1 MDMLVLM
8 SAASLPPS
16 FSLFSF
22 FYSPSSSFF
31 ISSSPSSFSFSFSFS
46 ASYQSQDMKF
56 ETIRGKV
63 AVKVI
68 DTLNGNLW
76 VSSVNYSYNH
86 LGVIEYKRSLT
97 YCLVGREPGGSA
109 LRVSAQLRYRSFF
122 PFFLFNVSFS
132 ITFCQGKRVTHNWST
147 YFDTRGVFVARRPS
161 TTTATTTASARA
173 TAEVDMGIVLDDDW
187 SVPNIPPVS
196 LFSLFHW
203 LCHCLYL
210 LLMSKYLF
218 TI

>member
-1 MDMLVLM
+1 M
-8 SAASLPPS
+8 
-16 FSLFSF
+16 
-22 FYSPSSSFF
+22 
-31 ISSSPSSFSFSFSFS
+31 
-46 ASYQSQDMKF
+46 
-56 ETIRGKV
+56 

-97 YCLVGREPGGSA
+97 YCLVGREPGGGA

-122 PFFLFNVSFS
+122 LFFLFNVSFN

-161 TTTATTTASARA
+161 TTATTAATTTASARA
-173 TAEVDMGIVLDDDW
+173 SAEVDVGTVLDDDW

-196 LFSLFHW
+196 LFSLFH
-203 LCHCLYL
+203 
-210 LLMSKYLF
+210 
-218 TI
+218 